1 MRINREDVRHIAKLS
16 RLHVS
21 EEEVDTFSGQLSSII
36 EYIEQL
42 NRLDTTGVEPT
53 SHVLPLQNVMRD
65 DLPLPSLP
73 REEVLRNTPDSTGK
87 FYRVPKIIE

>member
-1 MRINREDVRHIAKLS
+1 MKINREDVRHIATLS
-16 RLHVS
+16 RLHLS
-21 EEEVDTFSGQLSSII
+21 EEDLDTFSSQLSTIL

-42 NRLDTTGVEPT
+42 NGLDTEGVEPT
-53 SHVLPLQNVMRD
+53 SHVLPLQNVMRG

-73 REEVLRNTPDSTGK
+73 REEVLGNTPDSTGK

>member
-1 MRINREDVRHIAKLS
+1 MKINREDVRHIATLS
-16 RLHVS
+16 RLQVS
-21 EEEVDTFSGQLSSII
+21 EEDLDTFSSQLSTIV

-42 NRLDTTGVEPT
+42 NRLDAGGVEPT

-65 DLPLPSLP
+65 DLPSPSLP